1 MAKITLTP
9 LPKETPEEKFSE
21 GKIRKLEPSIIEVDE
36 SKQVSVSEFLL
47 ERAEKEDCQLYG
59 IVDSARNDEVFR
71 YLVTGDVKYKS
82 LFEDTMDVQ
91 SYGVSGF
98 LVECEK
104 ESPLFQ
110 WMTTEAWGDNCSVF
124 FISKSSFDD
133 LFSHFQKFNRV
144 YLEGDDVVLFRY
156 YDPRV
161 LRTYLPTC
169 NRDEIETFFGKVI
182 SFFSPLFLTA
192 IPNFFMGI
200 CLIKVDILQTGHIRG
215 NEQACNNDNRGYNR
229 SGFIAEW
236 NLDF

>member
-9 LPKETPEEKFSE
+9 LPKETPEKKSPE
-21 GKIRKLEPSIIEVDE
+21 GKVSILDTSKIEVDE
-36 SKQVSVSEFLL
+36 SQQVSVSDFLL
-47 ERAEKEDCQLYG
+47 ERVEKEDCNLYG

-98 LVECEK
+98 LVECKK

-110 WMTTEAWGDNCSVF
+110 WMTTEAWGDSCCIF
-124 FISKSSFDD
+124 FTSKSSFDV

-144 YLEGDDVVLFRY
+144 YLEEDDVVLFRF

-169 NRDEIETFFGKVI
+169 NRFEIETFFGEVH
-182 SFFSPLFLTA
+182 SFFAESNDSEVINVFRK
-192 IPNFFMGI
+192 GI
-200 CLIKVDILQTGHIRG
+200 DTDAEVLMVS
-215 NEQACNNDNRGYNR
+215 GYKIINTE
-229 SGFIAEW
+229 I
-236 NLDF
+236 

>member
-1 MAKITLTP
+1 VAKITLTP

-21 GKIRKLEPSIIEVDE
+21 GKIRKLEVSKIEVEE

-47 ERAEKEDCQLYG
+47 ERAEKEDCHLYS

-71 YLVTGDVKYKS
+71 YLVTGDVQYKS

-98 LVECEK
+98 LVECKK

-110 WMTTEAWGDNCSVF
+110 WMTSDAWGDNSSIF
-124 FISKSSFDD
+124 FTSKASFED

-144 YLEGDDVVLFRY
+144 YLEGDDIVLFRY

-161 LRTYLPTC
+161 SRTYLPTC
-169 NRDEIETFFGKVI
+169 NRNEIEIFFGDVK
-182 SFFSPLFLTA
+182 SFFAESDKPEVIHVFKQNKA
-192 IPNFFMGI
+192 
-200 CLIKVDILQTGHIRG
+200 D
-215 NEQACNNDNRGYNR
+215 NDNLLLVSSYKLKT
-229 SGFIAEW
+229 E
-236 NLDF
+236 

>member
-9 LPKETPEEKFSE
+9 LPNKDPEEKLTE
-21 GKIRKLEPSIIEVDE
+21 GKIRKLEPSKIEVDE
-36 SKQVSVSEFLL
+36 SKQISVSAFLL
-47 ERAEKEDCQLYG
+47 ERAKKEDCHLYG

-98 LVECEK
+98 LVECKK
-104 ESPLFQ
+104 ESPLFR
-110 WMTTEAWGDNCSVF
+110 WLTTEAWGDNCVIF
-124 FISKSSFDD
+124 FISKASFEG

-144 YLEGDDVVLFRY
+144 YLEGDDVVLFRF

-169 NRDEIETFFGKVI
+169 NQNEIETFFGEVK
-182 SFFSPLFLTA
+182 SFFAESDQPEVLNVFKHNKADNENLLMVSS
-192 IPNFFMGI
+192 FK
-200 CLIKVDILQTGHIRG
+200 LIV
-215 NEQACNNDNRGYNR
+215 E
-229 SGFIAEW
+229 
-236 NLDF
+236 

>member
-9 LPKETPEEKFSE
+9 LLKEDPEDKSTE

-36 SKQVSVSEFLL
+36 SKQVSVLEFLL
-47 ERAEKEDCQLYG
+47 ERAEKEDCHLYG

-71 YLVTGDVKYKS
+71 YLVTGDVRYKS

-98 LVECEK
+98 LVECKK

-110 WMTTEAWGDNCSVF
+110 WMTTDAWGDNSSIF
-124 FISKSSFDD
+124 FTSKASFED

-161 LRTYLPTC
+161 LRNYLPTC
-169 NRDEIETFFGKVI
+169 NQVEIETFFGEVG
-182 SFFSPLFLTA
+182 SFFAESDTPEVIYVFKQDKEANEDFLFVSSFKLT
-192 IPNFFMGI
+192 
-200 CLIKVDILQTGHIRG
+200 LV
-215 NEQACNNDNRGYNR
+215 
-229 SGFIAEW
+229 
-236 NLDF
+236 